1 MDLDLKKRTISS
13 DVQRADNNS
22 NTRREVGDEGRCVI
36 AVKGHV
42 NHSKIHNPHPH
53 WCTVWTDKRGWTHTY
68 HGDAVVLT
76 GSFIVRNQPQPE
88 VFQLQHLRTFIL
100 GMLHN
105 AVLGSARS
113 PPERA
118 SWEDKRKVRGWR
130 STANAGTFSVELR
143 SLRKTAVS
151 PSSRRTLAQIL
162 SHRAGPVWHV
172 LEGGQKKY
180 KLINMSETM
189 SLYNLSTDWL
199 DFNKGVAQCGDC
211 RMW

>member
-1 MDLDLKKRTISS
+1 MTSRNEMDLDLKKRTISS

-42 NHSKIHNPHPH
+42 NHSKTHNPHPH

-105 AVLGSARS
+105 AVLGSASS

-118 SWEDKRKVRGWR
+118 SWEDKRKVRGRR
-130 STANAGTFSVELR
+130 SRANTDPFSVELR
-143 SLRKTAVS
+143 SLRK
-151 PSSRRTLAQIL
+151 RRHRH
-162 SHRAGPVWHV
+162 HRAVHQHRSSHTGLTLFGMCLRAVRKNTNW
-172 LEGGQKKY
+172 
-180 KLINMSETM
+180 
-189 SLYNLSTDWL
+189 
-199 DFNKGVAQCGDC
+199 
-211 RMW
+211 